1 MKIDIL
7 KLKDKEDIWSDEMY
21 YTIKGL
27 RDAVINNFYDNWD
40 SSPITKQEII
50 ESDEKMFDYLTSF
63 KYDIETILTITEDDF
78 PKS

>member
-7 KLKDKEDIWSDEMY
+7 KIKDKEDIWSDEMY

-40 SSPITKQEII
+40 KSPITKQEII

-63 KYDIETILTITEDDF
+63 KYDIETILTITENDL
-78 PKS
+78 P

>member
-21 YTIKGL
+21 FTIKGL
-27 RDAVINNFYDNWD
+27 REAVLNNFYDNWD

-63 KYDIETILTITEDDF
+63 KYDIETILTITENDL
-78 PKS
+78 S

>member
-1 MKIDIL
+1 MRIDIL
-7 KLKDKEDIWSDEMY
+7 KIKDKEDIWSDEMY

-40 SSPITKQEII
+40 KSSITKQEII

-63 KYDIETILTITEDDF
+63 KFDIETILTITEKDVC
-78 PKS
+78 

>member
-27 RDAVINNFYDNWD
+27 REAVLNNFYDNWD

-50 ESDEKMFDYLTSF
+50 ESDKKMFEYLTSF
-63 KYDIETILTITEDDF
+63 KYDIETILTITENDL
-78 PKS
+78 P

>member
-7 KLKDKEDIWSDEMY
+7 KLKDKEDTSSDEMY
-21 YTIKGL
+21 FTIKGL
-27 RDAVINNFYDNWD
+27 RNAVINNFYDNWN

-63 KYDIETILTITEDDF
+63 KYDIETILTITENDL
-78 PKS
+78 P

>member
-21 YTIKGL
+21 FTIKGL
-27 RDAVINNFYDNWD
+27 RYAVINNFYDNWD

-50 ESDEKMFDYLTSF
+50 ESDKKMFEYLTSF
-63 KYDIETILTITEDDF
+63 KYDIETILTITENDL
-78 PKS
+78 P

>member
-7 KLKDKEDIWSDEMY
+7 KLKDTDDVWSDEMY

-40 SSPITKQEII
+40 KSPITKQEII
-50 ESDEKMFDYLTSF
+50 ESDKKMFDYLTSF
-63 KYDIETILTITEDDF
+63 IYDIETILTITENDL
-78 PKS
+78 P

>member
-27 RDAVINNFYDNWD
+27 REAVLNNFYDNWD
-40 SSPITKQEII
+40 KSPITKQEII
-50 ESDEKMFDYLTSF
+50 ESDKKMFEYLTSF
-63 KYDIETILTITEDDF
+63 KYDIETILTITENDL
-78 PKS
+78 P

>member
-27 RDAVINNFYDNWD
+27 REAVLNNFYDNWD

-50 ESDEKMFDYLTSF
+50 ESDEKMFEYLTSF
-63 KYDIETILTITEDDF
+63 KYDIETILTITENDL
-78 PKS
+78 P

>member
-21 YTIKGL
+21 FTIKGL

-50 ESDEKMFDYLTSF
+50 ESDKKMFEYLTSF
-63 KYDIETILTITEDDF
+63 KYDIETILTITENDL
-78 PKS
+78 P

>member
-21 YTIKGL
+21 FTIKGL
-27 RDAVINNFYDNWD
+27 RDAVLNNFYDNWD

-50 ESDEKMFDYLTSF
+50 ESDKKMFEYLTSF
-63 KYDIETILTITEDDF
+63 KYDIETILTITENDL
-78 PKS
+78 P

>member
-7 KLKDKEDIWSDEMY
+7 KLKDTADIWSDEMY

-27 RDAVINNFYDNWD
+27 REDVLNNFYDNWD

-50 ESDEKMFDYLTSF
+50 ESDKKMFEYLTSF
-63 KYDIETILTITEDDF
+63 KYDIETILTITENDL
-78 PKS
+78 P

>member
-7 KLKDKEDIWSDEMY
+7 KLKDTDDVLSDEMY

-27 RDAVINNFYDNWD
+27 RKDVLNNFYDNWD

-50 ESDEKMFDYLTSF
+50 ESDKKMFEYLTSF
-63 KYDIETILTITEDDF
+63 KYDIETILTITENDS
-78 PKS
+78 P

>member
-7 KLKDKEDIWSDEMY
+7 KLKDTDDVLSDEMY

-27 RDAVINNFYDNWD
+27 RKDVLNNFYDNWD

-50 ESDEKMFDYLTSF
+50 ESDKKMFEYLTSF
-63 KYDIETILTITEDDF
+63 KYDIETILTITENDL
-78 PKS
+78 P

>member
-21 YTIKGL
+21 FTIKGL

-40 SSPITKQEII
+40 TSPITKQEII

-63 KYDIETILTITEDDF
+63 KYDIETILTITENDL
-78 PKS
+78 P

>member
-21 YTIKGL
+21 FTIKGL

-40 SSPITKQEII
+40 KSPITKQEII
-50 ESDEKMFDYLTSF
+50 ESDKKMFEYLTSF
-63 KYDIETILTITEDDF
+63 KYDIETILTITENDL
-78 PKS
+78 P

>member
-27 RDAVINNFYDNWD
+27 REAVLNNFYDNWD

-50 ESDEKMFDYLTSF
+50 ESDEKMFEYLTSF
-63 KYDIETILTITEDDF
+63 KYDIETILTITENDL
-78 PKS
+78 S

>member
-7 KLKDKEDIWSDEMY
+7 KIKDKEDIWSDEMY

-63 KYDIETILTITEDDF
+63 KYDIETILTITENDL
-78 PKS
+78 P

>member
-21 YTIKGL
+21 FTIKGL
-27 RDAVINNFYDNWD
+27 REAVLNNFYDNWD

-50 ESDEKMFDYLTSF
+50 ESDKKMFEYLTSF
-63 KYDIETILTITEDDF
+63 KYDIETILTITENDL
-78 PKS
+78 P

>member
-7 KLKDKEDIWSDEMY
+7 KIKDKEDIWSDEMY
-21 YTIKGL
+21 FTIKGL

-40 SSPITKQEII
+40 SSQITKQEII

-63 KYDIETILTITEDDF
+63 KYDIETILTITENDL
-78 PKS
+78 P

>member
-7 KLKDKEDIWSDEMY
+7 KVKDKEDIWSDEMY

-27 RDAVINNFYDNWD
+27 REAVLNNFYDNWD

-50 ESDEKMFDYLTSF
+50 ESDKKMFEYLTSF
-63 KYDIETILTITEDDF
+63 KFDIETILTITENDL
-78 PKS
+78 P

>member
-27 RDAVINNFYDNWD
+27 REAVLNNFYDNWD

-50 ESDEKMFDYLTSF
+50 ESDKKMFEYLTSF
-63 KYDIETILTITEDDF
+63 KYDIETILTITENDL
-78 PKS
+78 S

>member
-7 KLKDKEDIWSDEMY
+7 KLKDTDDVWSDEMY

-27 RDAVINNFYDNWD
+27 REAVLNNFYDNWD

-50 ESDEKMFDYLTSF
+50 ESDKKMFEYLTSF
-63 KYDIETILTITEDDF
+63 KYDIETILTITENDL
-78 PKS
+78 P

>member
-21 YTIKGL
+21 FTIKGL

-50 ESDEKMFDYLTSF
+50 ESDKKMFDYLTSF
-63 KYDIETILTITEDDF
+63 KYDIETILTITENDL
-78 PKS
+78 P

>member
-7 KLKDKEDIWSDEMY
+7 KLKDTDDVWSDEMY

-40 SSPITKQEII
+40 KSPITKQEII
-50 ESDEKMFDYLTSF
+50 ESDEKMFEYLTSF
-63 KYDIETILTITEDDF
+63 KYDIETILTITENDL
-78 PKS
+78 P